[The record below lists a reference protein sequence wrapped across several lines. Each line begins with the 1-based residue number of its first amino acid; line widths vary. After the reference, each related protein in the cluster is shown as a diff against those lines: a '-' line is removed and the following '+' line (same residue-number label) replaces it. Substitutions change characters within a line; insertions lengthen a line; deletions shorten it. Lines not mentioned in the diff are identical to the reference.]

1 MVLYKG
7 NLQEPEAKICDA
19 RARPGARPRRATCAL
34 RMRRSFPV
42 YAPCLTLIEANP
54 VFSVFQRPKELFP
67 AAKMSDAPSLKR
79 DTTMAVTAQVR
90 EATGK
95 AFGGGFKQLI
105 TAQFGLGVNYYYLNW
120 AGTVNYVCY
129 CSYRSSRFTC
139 ISQQQTV
146 LPYKYY

>member
-1 MVLYKG
+1 M
-7 NLQEPEAKICDA
+7 CDAA
-19 RARPGARPRRATCAL
+19 RARRGRPRRATCAL
-34 RMRRSFPV
+34 RMRRSFTV

-67 AAKMSDAPSLKR
+67 ATKMSDAPSLKR

-95 AFGGGFKQLI
+95 AFGGGLI
-105 TAQFGLGVNYYYLNW
+105 TAQFGPWEGVNYYYLNW

-129 CSYRSSRFTC
+129 CS
-139 ISQQQTV
+139 
-146 LPYKYY
+146 